1 MMSLRKSVHLP
12 MHNKI
17 REESNNKDREMKG
30 NFEYLISI
38 YKIDMIKS
46 RQKF

>member
-1 MMSLRKSVHLP
+1 

-17 REESNNKDREMKG
+17 REESNNKDREMNG
-30 NFEYLISI
+30 NLHKLYI
-38 YKIDMIKS
+38 YKIGMIKS

>member
-1 MMSLRKSVHLP
+1 

-30 NFEYLISI
+30 NLLIFVI
-38 YKIDMIKS
+38 IK
-46 RQKF
+46 QV